1 MAYYPNNTVPIS
13 TTGPHANRTQELPAR
28 AQRTNQVQY
37 VEERLRNGLSPLAV
51 AGVAA
56 LLTQLDTMQTLPGVS
71 VSLVTE
77 VAGYRRTL
85 TCQNNAW
92 DGHDLTHQFL
102 DERSTTMLGPS
113 QGTRFEQEASLCMV
127 PASVATMPPPQMV
140 ALPPPAPNPVPMT
153 PTYSGS
159 PAFGTSYR
167 APHMVLQTTTNA
179 PVSDREPSGS
189 RLPPIPNP
197 ELTGRSTSEQ
207 AVIVALQA
215 VANYPNSTDFVRA
228 VEQRIPGLAT
238 YLQAAAQPAG
248 CDPPAPLVETAS
260 MDMEIVA
267 GPSNSASAASGTR
280 EEAGRKRLTEETVSV
295 TPAGSVTESPASRPP
310 PDKRADVPRP
320 QLKSVAIPRPP
331 YRVGHLGRS
340 APQMSLADAIEQYGD
355 PDAGSEV
362 SSVPSGTNPIV
373 MSLEIPATVEE
384 AHPPA
389 FLPPSDDVSGSVVTN
404 DSKRIW
410 MAAEHLYPSQCAI
423 KKRTPPTE
431 TEQKEINRT
440 TIPAQVTRSL
450 RPRDANMS
458 EQAWEQRAREQLP
471 MTTNDYMAPLQHN
484 ITEQFPARYVLREG
498 ETWEANARYARNLRS
513 LKPLLKAALQR
524 ARYCMAVDSTCRS
537 DLPIDN
543 LMPDVLVLTMPLS
556 RFAEVAEMVGAI
568 YDPNLRGSQK
578 EPPPQRVIFAN
589 LLDHMACEGLLHD
602 LDAIM
607 SNVRRLGDIAALVNE
622 VVGAME
628 RAAGILRG
636 RLGALALF
644 VSPPGFMYWPRS
656 LQQFVYILLE
666 VCKAR
671 RVEFAICAPNLRVDR
686 EDLRPDTLSYPA
698 FFAAVSRALVAIERS
713 GNAQLTIDDA
723 IFYDYGMRMGR
734 LAFDLDGNR
743 IARESNVTER
753 EAVRRYNWLVR
764 RDKEIPVRAELA
776 DLTKQIGAWPAA
788 RTVERTIPQIHFASG
803 IEPVKLPVGL
813 RCIVAME
820 ATNLK
825 AEVDAAATTYAY
837 WYQTRFATRTL
848 AEVARELNCPLEAFC
863 TSLGLGWNLEVLTS
877 EFSLTSTQT
886 DKLLETIGEATVG
899 EILALALEMGPTKFV
914 AGPLALLADMVIA
927 CDLTV
932 FYSYLVLAQGQ
943 LRSLTRWGHLMTSKD
958 QQDYSA
964 QLERMRASIQHWLY
978 STLVFASGLFV
989 GVDQSQPLHNSD
1001 QQISRE
1007 TAGFPMPQQIADLT
1021 LAEVEDF
1028 VAAMAPVLAPIFGA
1042 VGVCRYPTKPLATA
1056 VQVHMVSFS
1065 TYLRGRPSLTY
1076 PRVIHAVL
1084 SGEVPHGYTTIKS
1097 ERELEE
1103 NLMGLLRAC
1112 TRKACPLPREH
1123 GPVNWNSAPLSLEGV
1138 PFRFPWSQEF
1148 MRKAIRASTS
1158 AGPPVDPLNCFKCIA
1173 FPNRYWKE
1181 PLGWPM
1187 AKPVGRAPE
1196 VFNRQIQH
1204 LESAQIPGWT
1214 EGAAQIRQRNLQS
1227 RVIPFPRKSAWKPTG
1242 KMTMSGDMSIV
1253 QHDEINSVLGST
1265 ERARWEE
1272 YCLELEI
1279 ASFPKWKRA
1288 CELWSQSGWISRRVA
1303 LAVEGR
1309 AEIARQQAFA
1319 PTMLAPTV
1327 AMSLDRPISQPITI
1341 NLPTHN
1347 LEPDPVGPS
1356 SSRTSPQS
1364 SQQQSG
1370 EHTAELTPN
1379 AALVQ
1384 PIAEL
1389 SLPESPSDSE
1399 TVTTEVSPRR
1409 RASVSTD
1416 NPEQNL
1422 DDATKERTRRS
1433 SAQ

>member
-85 TCQNNAW
+85 ACQNNAW

-140 ALPPPAPNPVPMT
+140 ALPPPAPNQVPMA
-153 PTYSGS
+153 PIYSGS

-167 APHMVLQTTTNA
+167 AQHMVLQTTTNA

-228 VEQRIPGLAT
+228 VEQRIPGLQEAT

-295 TPAGSVTESPASRPP
+295 TPAGSVTESPTSRPP
-310 PDKRADVPRP
+310 PDKSADVPRP
-320 QLKSVAIPRPP
+320 QLKSVVIPRPP

-362 SSVPSGTNPIV
+362 SSVPSGTNPID
-373 MSLEIPATVEE
+373 MSLEIPETVEE

-404 DSKRIW
+404 DSKRSW

-450 RPRDANMS
+450 RPRDADMS

-543 LMPDVLVLTMPLS
+543 LLPDVLVLTMPLS

-602 LDAIM
+602 LDAIL

-723 IFYDYGMRMGR
+723 ILYDYGMRMGR

-813 RCIVAME
+813 RCIVAIE

-899 EILALALEMGPTKFV
+899 EILALALAMGPTKF
-914 AGPLALLADMVIA
+914 A
-927 CDLTV
+927 
-932 FYSYLVLAQGQ
+932 
-943 LRSLTRWGHLMTSKD
+943 H
-958 QQDYSA
+958 SA
-964 QLERMRASIQHWLY
+964 AY
-978 STLVFASGLFV
+978 
-989 GVDQSQPLHNSD
+989 
-1001 QQISRE
+1001 
-1007 TAGFPMPQQIADLT
+1007 
-1021 LAEVEDF
+1021 
-1028 VAAMAPVLAPIFGA
+1028 
-1042 VGVCRYPTKPLATA
+1042 CRVVT
-1056 VQVHMVSFS
+1056 
-1065 TYLRGRPSLTY
+1065 
-1076 PRVIHAVL
+1076 
-1084 SGEVPHGYTTIKS
+1084 
-1097 ERELEE
+1097 
-1103 NLMGLLRAC
+1103 
-1112 TRKACPLPREH
+1112 
-1123 GPVNWNSAPLSLEGV
+1123 
-1138 PFRFPWSQEF
+1138 
-1148 MRKAIRASTS
+1148 
-1158 AGPPVDPLNCFKCIA
+1158 
-1173 FPNRYWKE
+1173 
-1181 PLGWPM
+1181 
-1187 AKPVGRAPE
+1187 
-1196 VFNRQIQH
+1196 
-1204 LESAQIPGWT
+1204 
-1214 EGAAQIRQRNLQS
+1214 
-1227 RVIPFPRKSAWKPTG
+1227 PRKS
-1242 KMTMSGDMSIV
+1242 
-1253 QHDEINSVLGST
+1253 
-1265 ERARWEE
+1265 
-1272 YCLELEI
+1272 
-1279 ASFPKWKRA
+1279 
-1288 CELWSQSGWISRRVA
+1288 
-1303 LAVEGR
+1303 
-1309 AEIARQQAFA
+1309 
-1319 PTMLAPTV
+1319 
-1327 AMSLDRPISQPITI
+1327 
-1341 NLPTHN
+1341 
-1347 LEPDPVGPS
+1347 VG
-1356 SSRTSPQS
+1356 
-1364 SQQQSG
+1364 
-1370 EHTAELTPN
+1370 L
-1379 AALVQ
+1379 
-1384 PIAEL
+1384 
-1389 SLPESPSDSE
+1389 
-1399 TVTTEVSPRR
+1399 
-1409 RASVSTD
+1409 
-1416 NPEQNL
+1416 
-1422 DDATKERTRRS
+1422 
-1433 SAQ
+1433 